1 MSPAH
6 LSGLVE
12 ALERGGSTHTVED
25 VLRQVEAGEAKLWVR
40 GAALIVTEIHQTP
53 QVKVLHFWLA
63 TGSLDEVVALS
74 REVLEWGRAQGC
86 EQATL
91 AGRRG
96 WERVLASEGWAPM
109 LTLMGRVL

>member
-1 MSPAH
+1 MSPSH
-6 LSGLVE
+6 LAGLVE
-12 ALERGGSTHTVED
+12 ALEYGGGTHTIED
-25 VLRQVEAGEAKLWVR
+25 VLRQIEAGKAKLWVR
-40 GAALIVTEIHQTP
+40 RDALIVTEIHQTP
-53 QVKVLHFWLA
+53 RAKVLHFWLA

-74 REVLEWGRAQGC
+74 REVLEWGKQEGC